1 MINVDETKLES
12 YDSRIKQINTAM
24 TNLYNYHAE
33 LETIL
38 ASGKWEGDAHDIT
51 STVVQTVK
59 SYYESFIVDYDAM
72 KLNVLNLVKNV
83 DDFHNN
89 SASVQNIA
97 E

>member
-1 MINVDETKLES
+1 M
-12 YDSRIKQINTAM
+12 
-24 TNLYNYHAE
+24 
-33 LETIL
+33 
-38 ASGKWEGDAHDIT
+38 
-51 STVVQTVK
+51 QTVK

-89 SASVQNIA
+89 SASVRNIA

>member
-38 ASGKWEGDAHDIT
+38 ASGKW
-51 STVVQTVK
+51 
-59 SYYESFIVDYDAM
+59 
-72 KLNVLNLVKNV
+72 
-83 DDFHNN
+83 
-89 SASVQNIA
+89 
-97 E
+97 